1 MAIAFQ
7 NTGTGDGANM
17 VPIVKYNAKAGRI
30 YRIDRHN
37 DGQGWVTDEIEITNE
52 FSAVLDMENIEIGW
66 MLFGSGQAPDF
77 KLVPLGADP
86 GARPT
91 DKHKEGFRV
100 MLKLGKAAAGE
111 AASVRELA
119 TTAGSVKQA
128 FSDLHDEYT
137 AGAAANPGK
146 LPVVK
151 LTKVTPVTTT
161 NGGQKQTNYAPEFAI
176 TQWVPRPPDLTFQPK
191 AKANGNGAAPQQA
204 ATPPATGSTKAAPPP
219 AQKQLATADEEWG

>member
-1 MAIAFQ
+1 
-7 NTGTGDGANM
+7 M

-37 DGQGWVTDEIEITNE
+37 DGQGWVTDEVEVTND
-52 FSAVLDMENIEIGW
+52 FSAVIDMENIEIGW
-66 MLFGSGQAPDF
+66 MMFGSGQAPDF
-77 KLVPLGADP
+77 KLVPLGQDP
-86 GARPT
+86 GPRPT

-100 MLKLGKAAAGE
+100 MVKLGKAAAGD
-111 AASVRELA
+111 AAAVRELA

-128 FSDLHDEYT
+128 FSDLHDSYM
-137 AGAAANPGK
+137 AGLGSNPGK

-176 TQWVPRPPDLTFQPK
+176 TQWVPRPPDLTFKPK
-191 AKANGNGAAPQQA
+191 AKANGNGVAQT
-204 ATPPATGSTKAAPPP
+204 ATPPSTGSTKAAPPP
-219 AQKQLATADEEWG
+219 LQKVLETADAEEWG